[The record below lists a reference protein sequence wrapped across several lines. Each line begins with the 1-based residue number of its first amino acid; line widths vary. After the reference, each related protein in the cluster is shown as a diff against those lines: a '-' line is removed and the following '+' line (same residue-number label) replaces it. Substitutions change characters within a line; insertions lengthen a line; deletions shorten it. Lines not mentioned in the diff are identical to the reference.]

1 MFTVAK
7 ALIGKGAGVVGGG
20 INKVG
25 QGIRSISK
33 LRYANSAK
41 HAPKPGQT
49 PGQTKPFAGQ
59 PGNCRGSETGK
70 PSKPKK

>member
-7 ALIGKGAGVVGGG
+7 ALIGKGVSTVGQGVHS
-20 INKVG
+20 VG

-33 LRYANSAK
+33 LRYANTAK
-41 HAPKPGQT
+41 TAPSPGKN

-59 PGNCRGSETGK
+59 PGNCR
-70 PSKPKK
+70 